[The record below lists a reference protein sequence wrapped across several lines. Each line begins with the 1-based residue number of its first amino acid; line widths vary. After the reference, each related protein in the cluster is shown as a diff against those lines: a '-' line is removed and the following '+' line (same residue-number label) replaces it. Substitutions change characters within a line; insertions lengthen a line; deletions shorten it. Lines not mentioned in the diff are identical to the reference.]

1 MNNIDKILNKIISR
15 KLMVFVIAYVL
26 YLPLSI
32 VNWFFVKDK
41 WGYFKSSAVNID
53 KFGNR
58 EFRTLFN
65 KVLISNKGYRFG
77 DIGETISSVLGKNQL
92 TGTLTRFGRAI
103 VWILDKIENDHAIKS
118 IDKMTIFVKN

>member
-1 MNNIDKILNKIISR
+1 MILFI
-15 KLMVFVIAYVL
+15 IAYVL
-26 YLPLSI
+26 FLPLSLI
-32 VNWFFVKDK
+32 NWFFVKDK

-92 TGTLTRFGRAI
+92 TGTLTRFGRVI